1 MLTLSIVIF
10 KTINMRSFVFFSVL
24 CMLLGVVA
32 GYQGNSGEIA
42 RRDDTTAAESATTGD
57 AASTTEAPATATDS
71 DTASATDATESASE
85 SDATTGTNTNT
96 HTATGTASN
105 TKSSSSNSTSIDPRM
120 GVGGISM
127 LTPTQG
133 ATSYYKIG
141 EKVTFAW
148 NYTSLAVTPS
158 AVNVVASCSM
168 NDATY
173 TISNNMSVAETGKVT
188 WDTGKY
194 QANATV
200 PLLTA
205 TYTLVVYDVDGEIG
219 DTASAGRLG
228 SQNQFS
234 FGMYVP
240 QAYTPLNEYKCATC
254 NGALPELDGHAVR
267 FAMGMVTLTVLSF
280 TWFAGGYGVFAV

>member
-1 MLTLSIVIF
+1 
-10 KTINMRSFVFFSVL
+10 
-24 CMLLGVVA
+24 
-32 GYQGNSGEIA
+32 
-42 RRDDTTAAESATTGD
+42 
-57 AASTTEAPATATDS
+57 
-71 DTASATDATESASE
+71 
-85 SDATTGTNTNT
+85 
-96 HTATGTASN
+96 
-105 TKSSSSNSTSIDPRM
+105 
-120 GVGGISM
+120 M

-205 TYTLVVYDVDGEIG
+205 TYTLVVYDADGEIG

-240 QAYTPLNEYKCATC
+240 QAYTPLNGMSFPYPPFCALDSDADETEYKCATC

>member
-1 MLTLSIVIF
+1 MGLQDEMVSCSRFWRKSATDCL
-10 KTINMRSFVFFSVL
+10 
-24 CMLLGVVA
+24 
-32 GYQGNSGEIA
+32 
-42 RRDDTTAAESATTGD
+42 DTTAAESATTGD
-57 AASTTEAPATATDS
+57 VASTTEAPATATDS
-71 DTASATDATESASE
+71 DTASATDATGSATNSASE

-96 HTATGTASN
+96 HTATGTGTA
-105 TKSSSSNSTSIDPRM
+105 SNSTSIDPRM
-120 GVGGISM
+120 GAGGISM

-141 EKVTFAW
+141 EKVTFVW

-158 AVNVVASCSM
+158 AINVVASCSL

-205 TYTLVVYDVDGEIG
+205 TYTLVVYDADGDIG

-228 SQNQFS
+228 SQSQFN

-240 QAYTPLNEYKCATC
+240 QAYTPLN
-254 NGALPELDGHAVR
+254 GR
-267 FAMGMVTLTVLSF
+267 LSPRHPF
-280 TWFAGGYGVFAV
+280 LHVG

>member
-1 MLTLSIVIF
+1 
-10 KTINMRSFVFFSVL
+10 MRFFVFFSVL

-71 DTASATDATESASE
+71 DTASVTDATESASQ

>member
-1 MLTLSIVIF
+1 
-10 KTINMRSFVFFSVL
+10 MRFFAFFSVL

-32 GYQGNSGEIA
+32 SYQGNSGEIA
-42 RRDDTTAAESATTGD
+42 RRDDTTTAEATTGD
-57 AASTTEAPATATDS
+57 AASTTEASATATTTDS
-71 DTASATDATESASE
+71 DTASATESASE
-85 SDATTGTNTNT
+85 SDTTGTNTNT
-96 HTATGTASN
+96 NTASATGTASK
-105 TKSSSSNSTSIDPRM
+105 TQSSSSSTSIDPRM
-120 GVGGISM
+120 GAGGISM
-127 LTPTQG
+127 LIPTQG

-158 AVNVVASCSM
+158 AINVVASCSM

-205 TYTLVVYDVDGEIG
+205 TYTLIVYDVDAEIG
-219 DTASAGRLG
+219 DTASAGHLS

-234 FGMYVP
+234 FGMYLP

>member
-1 MLTLSIVIF
+1 
-10 KTINMRSFVFFSVL
+10 
-24 CMLLGVVA
+24 
-32 GYQGNSGEIA
+32 
-42 RRDDTTAAESATTGD
+42 
-57 AASTTEAPATATDS
+57 
-71 DTASATDATESASE
+71 
-85 SDATTGTNTNT
+85 
-96 HTATGTASN
+96 
-105 TKSSSSNSTSIDPRM
+105 
-120 GVGGISM
+120 M

-240 QAYTPLNEYKCATC
+240 QAYTPLNGRLSPPSPFFARWIVILTRQNTNAQHATVPFL
-254 NGALPELDGHAVR
+254 NSM
-267 FAMGMVTLTVLSF
+267 AMLCDSPWAWLLLRYSVLRGLLVDMVFLLFDAFSDLL
-280 TWFAGGYGVFAV
+280 

>member
-1 MLTLSIVIF
+1 
-10 KTINMRSFVFFSVL
+10 MRFFVFFSVL

-32 GYQGNSGEIA
+32 SYQGNVAHGIA
-42 RRDDTTAAESATTGD
+42 RRDGEPFKFLEKTKTNSSDTTAAESATTGD

-71 DTASATDATESASE
+71 DTASATDATESATDSASE
-85 SDATTGTNTNT
+85 SDATTGTNTNTNTNT

-105 TKSSSSNSTSIDPRM
+105 NSSSTSIDPRM
-120 GVGGISM
+120 GAGGISM

-240 QAYTPLNEYKCATC
+240 QAYTPLN
-254 NGALPELDGHAVR
+254 
-267 FAMGMVTLTVLSF
+267 GMSFPLSPF
-280 TWFAGGYGVFAV
+280 